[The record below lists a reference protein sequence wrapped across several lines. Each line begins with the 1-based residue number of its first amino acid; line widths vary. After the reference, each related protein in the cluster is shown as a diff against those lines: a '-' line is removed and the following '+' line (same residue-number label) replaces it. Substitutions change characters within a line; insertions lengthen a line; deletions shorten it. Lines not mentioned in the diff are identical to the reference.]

1 VGSSYSLYET
11 YTQVSHGF
19 IIGDV
24 VRFDT
29 GTWYKA
35 LADSPQNAEVFG
47 IVQLVNG
54 DSFDVVFE
62 GKVTGLSGLTIGI
75 VYFLSPTTLG
85 AITSTEP
92 SAIGEISKPIL
103 IATSTTTGNILRYR
117 GVIIS

>member
-1 VGSSYSLYET
+1 MGSSYSLYET

-19 IIGDV
+19 ILGDI
-24 VRFDT
+24 VRFDA

-35 LADSPQNAEVFG
+35 LADSAQNAEVFG
-47 IVQLVNG
+47 IIQLVNG

-75 VYFLSPTTLG
+75 VYFLSPTVLG

-92 SAIGEISKPIL
+92 STITQISKPIL
-103 IATSTTTGNILRYR
+103 IATSSTTGNILRYR
-117 GVIIS
+117 GIIIS

>member
-19 IIGDV
+19 ILGDV
-24 VRFDT
+24 IRFDA

-35 LADSPQNAEVFG
+35 QADSAQNAEVFG

-54 DSFDVVFE
+54 NSFDVVFE
-62 GKVTGLSGLTIGI
+62 GKITGLSGLTIGV
-75 VYFLSPTTLG
+75 VYFLSPTTAG
-85 AITSTEP
+85 VITTIEP
-92 SAIGEISKPIL
+92 SNIGEISKPIL

-117 GVIIS
+117 GIIIS